1 MRMLG
6 EASAL
11 LLLLLP
17 QSNAVLPTAQLDVYP
32 SKGEPYSLH
41 TSQASFGSFPPM
53 SASNNPSRNVILPPE
68 SNSLLCDNI
77 TSAASGSGSS
87 SSSSASIKTIML
99 VPRGE
104 CTFEVKA
111 QNAQLLG
118 ADAILIYGTL
128 ASRYSVNKTKH
139 QDEHYP
145 SYDLTDILY
154 PQASYDYDCQKGR
167 AEVPAPDIRFKPL
180 PYNAQNNDPIL
191 MGDNDD
197 NLCKLYSPTQLRDCS
212 SKMCLLTGN
221 YGNDDDES
229 KLEVCCA
236 WDLHVW
242 LYKDTAINTTVTI
255 PASYLTMEQGL
266 QLLND
271 LQAGDVQA
279 VLYSRHRPNYNFS
292 SILIWALGVFVA
304 ALAAH
309 LSAGDYHYKIK
320 KVLHRAQLRA
330 NSNEPRRSRSKENDA
345 LTRDQ
350 TPLPM
355 QEDTLELSP
364 IHALG
369 FIIMASAGLFILF
382 FFKIYNFVKVMYAF
396 GCSSAVVQ
404 VITLPVVQNIAKRLR
419 FRDFTV
425 WKTGTV
431 DFGDISYLEIIAFIL
446 GYGLGF
452 SWLYVAFFVRH
463 PDEYVFFWVMQDVMG
478 ACMCITFLSIIKLN
492 SIKVAAVLLT
502 AAFCYDIFMVFVT
515 PYIFAGKSVMIT
527 VATSGGPPKAD
538 PSWCE
543 KYPDDADCQGGD
555 PLPML
560 LTMPRFGD
568 YMGGS
573 SLLGLGDIVCE

>member
-1 MRMLG
+1 L
-6 EASAL
+6 
-11 LLLLLP
+11 
-17 QSNAVLPTAQLDVYP
+17 Y
-32 SKGEPYSLH
+32 
-41 TSQASFGSFPPM
+41 TSQASFGPLPPM
-53 SASNNPSRNVILPPE
+53 DASNNPSRIVTLSPE

-77 TSAASGSGSS
+77 TSVVSGSS
-87 SSSSASIKTIML
+87 STKTIML

-111 QNAQLLG
+111 HNAQLLG

-128 ASRYSVNKTKH
+128 ASRYNVNKTKH
-139 QDEHYP
+139 GDEKYP
-145 SYDLTDILY
+145 SYDLSDIIY
-154 PQASYDYDCQKGR
+154 PRASFDYDCQKGR
-167 AEVPAPDIRFKPL
+167 AEIPAPDIRLQPL
-180 PYNAQNNDPIL
+180 PYNSEHNDPIL
-191 MGDNDD
+191 TGDNDD
-197 NLCKLYSPTQLRDCS
+197 NLCKLYSPTQLRECP

-221 YGNDDDES
+221 FGKNDDAS

-242 LYKDTAINTTVTI
+242 LYKDISKNTTITI

-271 LQAGDVQA
+271 VQAGNVQA
-279 VLYSRHRPNYNFS
+279 VLYSRHRPDYNFS

-304 ALAAH
+304 ALAAY
-309 LSAGDYHYKIK
+309 LSAGDYHHKIK
-320 KVLHRAQLRA
+320 NVLSRAQARA
-330 NSNEPRRSRSKENDA
+330 SSDDPRRSRRKDNASNDG
-345 LTRDQ
+345 LDQ
-350 TPLPM
+350 TPLPV

-404 VITLPVVQNIAKRLR
+404 VITLPLVKKIAKRLR

-425 WKTGTV
+425 WKTGTA
-431 DFGDISYLEIIAFIL
+431 DFGDISYLEIIAFFL

-463 PDEYVFFWVMQDVMG
+463 PGDYVFFWVLQDVMG

-502 AAFCYDIFMVFVT
+502 AAFLYDIFMVFVT
-515 PYIFAGKSVMIT
+515 PYIFAGKSVMII

-560 LTMPRFGD
+560 LTMPRIGD

>member
-1 MRMLG
+1 MRILG
-6 EASAL
+6 GASAL

-17 QSNAVLPTAQLDVYP
+17 QSDAVTPTAQLDVRP
-32 SKGEPYSLH
+32 SKGQPYSLY
-41 TSQASFGSFPPM
+41 TSQASFGSLPPM
-53 SASNNPSRNVILPPE
+53 SASNNPSRIVTLPPE
-68 SNSLLCDNI
+68 SNALLCDNI
-77 TSAASGSGSS
+77 ASAVSGSS
-87 SSSSASIKTIML
+87 STKTIML

-128 ASRYSVNKTKH
+128 ASRYSVNETKH
-139 QDEHYP
+139 EDEKYP
-145 SYDLTDILY
+145 AYDLSDIIY
-154 PQASYDYDCQKGR
+154 PKASFDYDCIKGR

-180 PYNAQNNDPIL
+180 PYNAEHNDPIL
-191 MGDNDD
+191 TGDNDD
-197 NLCKLYSPTQLRDCS
+197 NLCKLYSPTQLRDCP

-221 YGNDDDES
+221 YGKNDDES

-242 LYKDTAINTTVTI
+242 LYKDTAMNTTITI
-255 PASYLTMEQGL
+255 PASYLTMEQGI
-266 QLLND
+266 QLLSD
-271 LQAGDVQA
+271 VQAGNVQA
-279 VLYSRHRPNYNFS
+279 VLSSRYRPDYNFS

-304 ALAAH
+304 ALAAY
-309 LSAGDYHYKIK
+309 LSAGDYHHKIK
-320 KVLHRAQLRA
+320 KVLHRAQVRA
-330 NSNEPRRSRSKENDA
+330 SSDEPRRSRHKENVDG
-345 LTRDQ
+345 LSIEQ

-355 QEDTLELSP
+355 QEETLELTP

-369 FIIMASAGLFILF
+369 FMVMSSAGLFILF
-382 FFKIYNFVKVMYAF
+382 FFKIYSFVKVMYAF
-396 GCSSAVVQ
+396 GCSGAVMQ
-404 VITLPVVQNIAKRLR
+404 VITLPLVTKIAKRLR
-419 FRDFTV
+419 VRDFVV
-425 WKTGTV
+425 WKTGTA

-463 PDEYVFFWVMQDVMG
+463 PGEYVFFWVMQDVMG

-492 SIKVAAVLLT
+492 SIRVAAVLLT
-502 AAFCYDIFMVFVT
+502 AAFFYDIFMVFVT
-515 PYIFAGKSVMIT
+515 PYIFAGKSVMII

-543 KYPDDADCQGGD
+543 KYPDDVDCQGGD

-568 YMGGS
+568 YLGGS

>member
-1 MRMLG
+1 MRFFG
-6 EASAL
+6 GASAL

-17 QSNAVLPTAQLDVYP
+17 QSDAVLPTAQLDIRP
-32 SKGEPYSLH
+32 SKGQPYSLY
-41 TSQASFGSFPPM
+41 TSQASFGPLPPM
-53 SASNNPSRNVILPPE
+53 SASNNPSRIVTLPPE
-68 SNSLLCDNI
+68 SNALLCDNI
-77 TSAASGSGSS
+77 TSVISGSS
-87 SSSSASIKTIML
+87 SAKTIML

-118 ADAILIYGTL
+118 AGAILIYGTL
-128 ASRYSVNKTKH
+128 ASRYSVNKTNH
-139 QDEHYP
+139 EDEKYP
-145 SYDLTDILY
+145 SYELSDIMY

-180 PYNAQNNDPIL
+180 PYNADHNDPIL
-191 MGDNDD
+191 TGDTDD
-197 NLCKLYSPTQLRDCS
+197 NLCKLYSPTQLRNCP
-212 SKMCLLTGN
+212 SKMCLITGN
-221 YGNDDDES
+221 YGKNDDES

-242 LYKDTAINTTVTI
+242 LYKDTTVNTIITI

-271 LQAGDVQA
+271 VQAGNVQA
-279 VLYSRHRPNYNFS
+279 VLYSRYRPDYNFS
-292 SILIWALGVFVA
+292 SLLIWALGVFVA
-304 ALAAH
+304 ALAAY
-309 LSAGDYHYKIK
+309 LSAGDYHRKIER
-320 KVLHRAQLRA
+320 VLHRAQVRA
-330 NSNEPRRSRSKENDA
+330 SSSSNEPRRSRPTSSLEQ
-345 LTRDQ
+345 T

-355 QEDTLELSP
+355 QEDTLELTP
-364 IHALG
+364 MHALG

-382 FFKIYNFVKVMYAF
+382 FFKIYSFVKVMYAF

-404 VITLPVVQNIAKRLR
+404 VITLPVVQKIAKRLQ

-431 DFGDISYLEIIAFIL
+431 DFGDISYLEIIAFLL
-446 GYGLGF
+446 GYGLGLT
-452 SWLYVAFFVRH
+452 WLYVACFFRH
-463 PDEYVFFWVMQDVMG
+463 PGEYVFFWVMQDVMG

-492 SIKVAAVLLT
+492 SIKVAVVLLT
-502 AAFCYDIFMVFVT
+502 AAFFYDIFMVFVT
-515 PYIFAGKSVMIT
+515 PYIFAGKSVMII

-543 KYPDDADCQGGD
+543 KYPDAADCQGGD

-560 LTMPRFGD
+560 LTMPRIGD

>member
-1 MRMLG
+1 MRILG
-6 EASAL
+6 GASAL
-11 LLLLLP
+11 LLLLLLP
-17 QSNAVLPTAQLDVYP
+17 QSDAVLPTAQLDVLP
-32 SKGEPYSLH
+32 SQGQPYSLY
-41 TSQASFGSFPPM
+41 TSQASFGPFPPM
-53 SASNNPSRNVILPPE
+53 SASNNPSRIVILPPE
-68 SNSLLCDNI
+68 NNSLLCDNI
-77 TSAASGSGSS
+77 TNGVSGSS
-87 SSSSASIKTIML
+87 SSSTKTIML
-99 VPRGE
+99 VARGE

-118 ADAILIYGTL
+118 ADAVLIYGTL
-128 ASRYSVNKTKH
+128 SSRYSVNKTKH
-139 QDEHYP
+139 GDEKYP

-154 PQASYDYDCQKGR
+154 PKALFDYDCQKGR

-180 PYNAQNNDPIL
+180 PYNADHNDPIL
-191 MGDNDD
+191 TGDTDD
-197 NLCKLYSPTQLRDCS
+197 NLCKLYSPTQLRDCP
-212 SKMCLLTGN
+212 SKSCLLTGN
-221 YGNDDDES
+221 YGKNDDES

-242 LYKDTAINTTVTI
+242 LYRDTTINTTITI

-271 LQAGDVQA
+271 VQTGNVQA
-279 VLYSRHRPNYNFS
+279 ILSSRHRPDYNFS
-292 SILIWALGVFVA
+292 SLLIWALGVFVA
-304 ALAAH
+304 ALAAY

-320 KVLHRAQLRA
+320 QVLHRAQVRA
-330 NSNEPRRSRSKENDA
+330 SSDSSSGSNEPRRSRQEQ
-345 LTRDQ
+345 T

-355 QEDTLELSP
+355 QEETLELTP
-364 IHALG
+364 MHALG

-382 FFKIYNFVKVMYAF
+382 FFKIYSFVKVMYAF
-396 GCSSAVVQ
+396 GCSNAVVQ
-404 VITLPVVQNIAKRLR
+404 VITLPVVRKIAKRLL

-463 PDEYVFFWVMQDVMG
+463 PGEYLFFWVMQDVMG

-492 SIKVAAVLLT
+492 SIKVAVVLLT
-502 AAFCYDIFMVFVT
+502 AAFLYDIFMVFVT
-515 PYIFAGKSVMIT
+515 PYIFAGKSVMII
-527 VATSGGPPKAD
+527 VATSGGPPTAD

-560 LTMPRFGD
+560 LTMPRIGD